1 MPRLCRQ
8 NWQFLEFFVIL
19 LDKCQEL
26 TSGGL
31 EDCELR
37 VFDINIGLVHV
48 KAGVPN
54 RSGQQ
59 RNGPHRAKGD

>member
-26 TSGGL
+26 TTGGL
-31 EDCELR
+31 KVCKSR
-37 VFDINIGLVHV
+37 VFDIDIGSVHV
-48 KAGVPN
+48 MAGVLN

-59 RNGPHRAKGD
+59 RNVPHRAKGD